1 MRKHFTTGL
10 IFLLPVA
17 LTLMFVMFI
26 VNLLTKPLLGVVNDL
41 LQHYHLLSTPFF
53 NHPQVILII
62 SKVIILIFLFALV
75 LFVGI
80 VGRWLF
86 VRYVF
91 RYGDALLHKLPLVNK
106 VYKASQ
112 DVVHTILSPDTTTF
126 KKVVLV
132 PFPNIK
138 GLSIGLITKEDAS
151 LDVGT
156 QSHDLISV
164 FVPGTPNPTMGFMLL
179 YRKEQLLYTNLTVDE
194 ALKYVISC
202 GVIQTHFGLHKEI
215 PL

>member
-1 MRKHFTTGL
+1 MKKHFTTGL
-10 IFLLPVA
+10 IILLPLA
-17 LTLMFVMFI
+17 LTFLFVMFI
-26 VNLLTKPLLGVVNDL
+26 INLLTKPLLGVVQAIL
-41 LQHYHLLSTPFF
+41 HRYHLLETPFLG
-53 NHPQVILII
+53 HPQVVLII
-62 SKVIILIFLFALV
+62 SKFIILIFLFFTV
-75 LFVGI
+75 LLVGI

-132 PFPNIK
+132 PFPNSK
-138 GLSIGLITKEDAS
+138 GLSIGLVTKDDTS
-151 LDVGT
+151 LNIGEK
-156 QSHDLISV
+156 SHDLISV

-179 YRKEQLLYTNLTVDE
+179 YRKEQLTYTDLTVDQ
-194 ALKYVISC
+194 ALKCVVSC
-202 GVIQTHFGLHKEI
+202 GVIQTPFGLHMEI

>member
-1 MRKHFTTGL
+1 MRKYFTTGL

-26 VNLLTKPLLGVVNDL
+26 VNILTKPFLGLVTDFLQHTHLLKAPFFSHPQMTLIVSKVLILLFLFMAILIVGVV
-41 LQHYHLLSTPFF
+41 
-53 NHPQVILII
+53 
-62 SKVIILIFLFALV
+62 A
-75 LFVGI
+75 
-80 VGRWLF
+80 RWLL
-86 VRYVF
+86 VRYIF
-91 RYGDALLHKLPLVNK
+91 RFGEALLHKLPLVNK

-132 PFPNIK
+132 PFPNSK

-151 LDVGT
+151 LNVGT

-179 YRKEQLLYTNLTVDE
+179 YRKDQLIYTDLTVDQ
-194 ALKYVISC
+194 ALKCVVSC
-202 GVIQTHFGLHKEI
+202 GVIQSSFGLHKEI

>member
-1 MRKHFTTGL
+1 MRKYFTTGL
-10 IFLLPVA
+10 IILLPVT
-17 LTLMFVMFI
+17 LTLLFVMFI
-26 VNLLTKPLLGVVNDL
+26 VNLLTKPFLGIVQAILHHYNLLT
-41 LQHYHLLSTPFF
+41 TPFF
-53 NHPQVILII
+53 GHPQVVLII
-62 SKVIILIFLFALV
+62 SKILILLFLFVVV

-86 VRYVF
+86 IRYLF
-91 RYGDALLHKLPLVNK
+91 RFGDALLHKLPLVNK

-112 DVVHTILSPDTTTF
+112 DVVHTILSPDGTTF

-132 PFPNIK
+132 PFPNEK

-151 LDVGT
+151 LDMNAKS
-156 QSHDLISV
+156 QALISV

-179 YRKEQLLYTNLTVDE
+179 YRKEQLIHTNLTVDE
-194 ALKYVISC
+194 ALKCVVSC
-202 GVIQTHFGLHKEI
+202 GVIQTPFGLHKEI

>member
-10 IFLLPVA
+10 IFLLPIA

-41 LQHYHLLSTPFF
+41 LHHYHLLGSPVF
-53 NHPQVILII
+53 NHPQVILFT
-62 SKVIILIFLFALV
+62 SKVIILIFLLV
-75 LFVGI
+75 MILFVGI

-91 RYGDALLHKLPLVNK
+91 RFGDALLHKLPLVNK

-112 DVVHTILSPDTTTF
+112 DVVHTILSPDATTF

-132 PFPNIK
+132 PFPNAK
-138 GLSIGLITKEDAS
+138 GLSIGLITKEDTS
-151 LDVGT
+151 LNIGL
-156 QSHDLISV
+156 QSYDLISV

-179 YRKEQLLYTNLTVDE
+179 YRKDQLLYTNLTVDE
-194 ALKYVISC
+194 ALKYVVSC
-202 GVIQTHFGLHKEI
+202 GVIQTPFGLHKE
-215 PL
+215 LSL